1 MSTTG
6 AAAPDDTAVR
16 TALQWRGLPDRLDLT
31 VRQFRYCSGSLAR
44 KASAITR

>member
-16 TALQWRGLPDRLDLT
+16 TALRRAPHL
-31 VRQFRYCSGSLAR
+31 SGGEDFPIA
-44 KASAITR
+44 AST